1 MSGDTEIKAL
11 WENSVITPT
20 TYTVTVSNDGN
31 GTGTATPSTA
41 ATGTEITLT
50 AMPKEGYH
58 FKEWQVESPTGLV
71 ITNNKFLMPNGNVEV
86 KAIFEKDAPAPTEYT
101 ITYDLA
107 GGTAEGNPDTYTIE
121 TRTFTLT
128 NPTKSGY
135 TLSLIHI

>member
-1 MSGDTEIKAL
+1 MNGEPDQEFKAWEISGTEYKVGDTYTVSGDTEIKAL

-58 FKEWQVESPTGLV
+58 FKEWQVISGGVT
-71 ITNNKFLMPNGNVEV
+71 IKNNKFLMPNDNVEV
-86 KAIFEKDAPAPTEYT
+86 KAIFEKDAPAPT
-101 ITYDLA
+101 
-107 GGTAEGNPDTYTIE
+107 
-121 TRTFTLT
+121 
-128 NPTKSGY
+128 
-135 TLSLIHI
+135 